1 MMTDE
6 QRRSH
11 AMQQLRAARELYSD
25 TGDRAY
31 LAVIDVHLRTIEE
44 VDTRRRIAEARRA
57 ALLELRR
64 QSGDGP
70 DEDAASSSNLIEQ
83 TDQTD
88 SEKSGPGAGLT
99 TLPPLDQ
106 G

>member
-1 MMTDE
+1 MTDE

-11 AMQQLRAARELYSD
+11 ALQQLRAARELYSD

-64 QSGDGP
+64 QSGDGA
-70 DEDAASSSNLIEQ
+70 DEDAAESSHLSEPA
-83 TDQTD
+83 DQTD
-88 SEKSGPGAGLT
+88 SEKSEPGAGLAA
-99 TLPPLDQ
+99 LPPLDQ